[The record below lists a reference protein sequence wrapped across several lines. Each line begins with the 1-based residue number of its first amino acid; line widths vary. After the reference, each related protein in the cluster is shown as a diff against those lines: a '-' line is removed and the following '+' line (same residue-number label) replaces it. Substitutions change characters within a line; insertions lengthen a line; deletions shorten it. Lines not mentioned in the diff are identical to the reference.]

1 MYFELT
7 GTGKHFN
14 LRGKNFGLASWRLLR
29 LGVKQKKA
37 AEAAF

>member
-14 LRGKNFGLASWRLLR
+14 LRGKNFGLASLR
-29 LGVKQKKA
+29 IYVKKKA